1 MKRPR
6 HIIATIRTMLGL
18 TQKQF
23 AARLELSWHTVQALE
38 NRHLELSERIA
49 NLIAVRTG
57 IKMRHLLRNEMPD
70 PPPEPAELRKHFRGT
85 EYAHPDRVYVLNMI
99 PRLQL
104 SRLYILQLGIVKEL
118 GHSDAFFDLLR
129 DACLEGLE
137 LIGNS
142 KLARQIYAEARAV
155 EKGGTEALGRVLV
168 SEGQNLQDMARK
180 IKARKEAAAR
190 RAAGEAPLQ
199 GEP

>member
-1 MKRPR
+1 
-6 HIIATIRTMLGL
+6 MLGL

-23 AARLELSWHTVQALE
+23 ADRLGISWHTVQAIE
-38 NRHLELSERIA
+38 NQHLELSETIA

-57 IKMRHLLRNEMPD
+57 IKMRHLLRNELPD

-85 EYAHPDRVYVLNMI
+85 EYVHPDRVYVLKMI

-118 GHSDAFFDLLR
+118 GHLNHDAFFDLLR
-129 DACLEGLE
+129 DACFEGLE

-142 KLARQIYAEARAV
+142 KLARQIYAEARAIV
-155 EKGGTEALGRVLV
+155 EKGGAEALGRVLV
-168 SEGQNLQDMARK
+168 SEGQNLHDMARK
-180 IKARKEAAAR
+180 IKAREAAAAAR
-190 RAAGEAPLQ
+190 RAAAGEAPTSAAPPHQ